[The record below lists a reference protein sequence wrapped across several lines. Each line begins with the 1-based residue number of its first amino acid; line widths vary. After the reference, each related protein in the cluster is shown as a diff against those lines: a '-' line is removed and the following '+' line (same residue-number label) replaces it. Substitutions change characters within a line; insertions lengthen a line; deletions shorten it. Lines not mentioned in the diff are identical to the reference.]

1 MLDPSPGGPF
11 QRRLLFVPSE
21 VDRDDMLL
29 HKDLE
34 ESRRQLLLKIDM
46 SVILGYMHRFLRQ
59 CVRKQA
65 IDN

>member
-1 MLDPSPGGPF
+1 MGPF

-46 SVILGYMHRFLRQ
+46 SVILGYMRRFLRQ
-59 CVRKQA
+59 FVRKQA